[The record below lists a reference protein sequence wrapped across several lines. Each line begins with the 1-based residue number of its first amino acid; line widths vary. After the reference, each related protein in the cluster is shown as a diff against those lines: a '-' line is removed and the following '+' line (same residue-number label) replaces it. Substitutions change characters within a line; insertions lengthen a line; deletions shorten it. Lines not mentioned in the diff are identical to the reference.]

1 MKGRC
6 QRVRISGAWYQSDRR
21 REVVLVLSVARGESG
36 TMLSRFAVRE
46 IIRGDDGVAA
56 GARPLEVP
64 DDDSDLCGPLSQ
76 LLPPKPPTPAERR
89 AARAALEHATRRMA
103 RGKAAFISH

>member
-1 MKGRC
+1 
-6 QRVRISGAWYQSDRR
+6 
-21 REVVLVLSVARGESG
+21 VVLVLSVARGESG

-64 DDDSDLCGPLSQ
+64 DDDGDLCAPLSQ
-76 LLPPKPPTPAERR
+76 LLPPQPPTPAERP
-89 AARAALEHATRRMA
+89 AARAALEHAIKRMA
-103 RGKAAFISH
+103 RRKAAFISH